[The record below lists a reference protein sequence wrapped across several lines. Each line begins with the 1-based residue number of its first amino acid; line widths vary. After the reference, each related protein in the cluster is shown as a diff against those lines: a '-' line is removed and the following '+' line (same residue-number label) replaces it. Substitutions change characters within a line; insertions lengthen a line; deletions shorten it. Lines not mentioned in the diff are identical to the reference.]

1 MRVTIEVNDG
11 EVTSVT
17 SPPAPSGQAAGA
29 GSTVEAAGPGPTVQ
43 PMDMS
48 VFSAGPAPVLPG
60 SGTGA
65 AGTMT
70 AATASGAAGSSGQPM
85 TEGISAGPAPAE
97 LVSGPG
103 AAGAPPAGESS

>member
-1 MRVTIEVNDG
+1 MRVTIEINDG

-17 SPPAPSGQAAGA
+17 SPSAPLSQAAGA
-29 GSTVEAAGPGPTVQ
+29 GSTPEAAGPGPTVQ
-43 PMDMS
+43 PMDMP

-70 AATASGAAGSSGQPM
+70 AVTASGAGGSSGQPV

-103 AAGAPPAGESS
+103 AAGAPSAGRSS